1 MFQAVNYGP
10 RGSVVLVDIDI
21 RAAFSAGIPFY
32 MAKNDDFV
40 TEGDSNGVLPPV
52 YFKKAVKVDYECQRI
67 V

>member
-1 MFQAVNYGP
+1 M
-10 RGSVVLVDIDI
+10 VLVDIDI

-32 MAKNDDFV
+32 IAKNDDFV

-52 YFKKAVKVDYECQRI
+52 YFKNAVKVDYECQRI

>member
-1 MFQAVNYGP
+1 
-10 RGSVVLVDIDI
+10 VVLVDIDI

-52 YFKKAVKVDYECQRI
+52 YFKNAVKVDYECQRI
-67 V
+67 A